1 MSDERR
7 LQVLRAIVGD
17 FVTTRE
23 PVGSKALV
31 ERYDLGVSSATV
43 RNDMALLEEEGYIVQ
58 PHTSA
63 GRIPTDKGYRLFVDR
78 LSAIRAM
85 SSAERRAIRT
95 FLDRSVDLDNVV
107 ERTVRLLSQLTQ
119 QVALVQYPSFSRSK
133 VRHVELVALGSH
145 RVLVVLIADT
155 GRVEQRVVDVDV
167 DTDCSTNVLAELRT
181 RLNVA
186 VSDQNFSDVSVLT
199 ADLADSFPSQD
210 RGLVRGVVRT
220 LVDAAVEVEEER
232 VVIGGAA
239 NLARYDHDFPGT
251 VHPVLEALEEH
262 VVLLHLLGESTH
274 TDQVSVTIGHE
285 NEVER
290 MGKTSV
296 VTMGYGPSDAAV
308 AHIGVVGP
316 TRMDYPGNMAAVQ
329 AVARYLGRIL
339 ADQ

>member
-1 MSDERR
+1 MTDERR

-17 FVTTRE
+17 FVSTRE

-43 RNDMALLEEEGYIVQ
+43 RNDMALLEEEGFIVQ

-63 GRIPTDKGYRLFVDR
+63 GRVPTDKGYRLFVDR
-78 LSAIRAM
+78 LSAIRSM

-95 FLDRSVDLDNVV
+95 FLDCSVDLDNVV
-107 ERTVRLLSQLTQ
+107 ERTVRLLSQLTR
-119 QVALVQYPSFSRSK
+119 QVAMVQYPSFSRSK

-145 RVLVVLIADT
+145 RLLVVLIADT
-155 GRVEQRVVDVDV
+155 GRVEQRVVDVGSG
-167 DTDCSTNVLAELRT
+167 CSPTVLADLRT
-181 RLNVA
+181 KLNVA
-186 VSDQNFSDVSVLT
+186 VADREFSEVSMLT
-199 ADLADSFPSQD
+199 ADLADSFPDQD
-210 RGLVRGVVRT
+210 RDLVRGVLRT
-220 LVDAAVEVEEER
+220 LVDAAVEEEEER

-262 VVLLHLLGESTH
+262 VVLLRLLGEARG
-274 TDQVSVTIGHE
+274 TDQVRVRIGHE

-290 MGKTSV
+290 MGTASV
-296 VTMGYGPSDAAV
+296 VTAGYGPSDSAV

-339 ADQ
+339 AEQ